1 MPRPL
6 TATIYPEHIAHN
18 LSVIRARNPHAH
30 LWAVVKANAYGHG
43 IERIYSGM
51 HSADG
56 IAVLQ
61 IDEAERVRALGW
73 RKPILMIEGAFELR
87 DLEDY
92 SRLRCWHV
100 VHSHAQID
108 MLAAHK
114 TTQPHHVFLKLNS
127 GMNRLGFPPEQYA
140 SAYARLMAL
149 PQVEEVSHM
158 THFARADESP
168 RDNHTSGNT
177 SSSINTNAHHIEP
190 SVTQQTACFE
200 RTTSALGGALSL
212 SNSAAA
218 LRHQLGAHAA
228 YTGEWIRAGI
238 AMYGGSPDYPAH
250 RAADWG
256 LKPAMSLNSQIIATQ
271 HIQAGDHVGYG
282 AAFTADKAMRIGIVA
297 CGYADGYPRHAPTGT
312 PVLVNGQRTRILG
325 RVSMDMIA
333 VDLTELPDTG
343 TNADIGSAVTL
354 WGTSENG
361 VVSDAILDADEVA
374 HHAGTI
380 SYELF
385 CALAERVRKIAA

>member
-6 TATIYPEHIAHN
+6 IATIHPEHIAHN
-18 LSVIRARNPHAH
+18 LSVIRAHNPHANI
-30 LWAVVKANAYGHG
+30 WAIAKANAYGHG
-43 IERIYSGM
+43 IERVYNGL

-61 IDEAERVRALGW
+61 IDEAQRVRALGW

-100 VHSHAQID
+100 VHSHEQID

-127 GMNRLGFPPEQYA
+127 GMNRLGFPPAQYA

-158 THFARADESP
+158 THFACADAP
-168 RDNHTSGNT
+168 PAQDATAT
-177 SSSINTNAHHIEP
+177 VA
-190 SVTQQTACFE
+190 QQLTCFTE
-200 RTTSALGGALSL
+200 TTSALGGALSL

-218 LRHQLGAHAA
+218 LRHQLSEGNAQNAQSSDF
-228 YTGEWIRAGI
+228 TGEWLRAGI
-238 AMYGGSPDYPAH
+238 AIYGCSPDYPVH
-250 RAADWG
+250 SAADWG

-271 HIQAGDHVGYG
+271 QIHTGDSVGYG
-282 AAFTADKAMRIGIVA
+282 ASFTADKAMRIGIVA

-312 PVLVNGQRTRILG
+312 PVLVNGQRSHTVG
-325 RVSMDMIA
+325 RVSMDMLAIN
-333 VDLTELPDTG
+333 LSHLPEATS
-343 TNADIGSAVTL
+343 GSTVTL
-354 WGTSENG
+354 WGAAADGTPLS
-361 VVSDAILDADEVA
+361 ADEVA
-374 HHAGTI
+374 QHANTI
-380 SYELF
+380 SYELL
-385 CALAERVRKIAA
+385 CALAQRVVTVTH